1 MWNGLPHE
9 VLALHAWLSSSLE
22 GLAMSIS
29 RSEAADF
36 GPVNTRTDAVS
47 AQHSQEMDRWVG
59 QTQHNTDDL
68 SEQLNAQMEEVQAA
82 ADDVQK
88 SSQNLSIQAEDRK
101 SVV

>member
-9 VLALHAWLSSSLE
+9 VFALDAWLPSSLE

-36 GPVNTRTDAVS
+36 GPVNTAAEAVS
-47 AQHSQEMDRWVG
+47 EQHSQEMDRWAG
-59 QTQHNTDDL
+59 QAQQKSDDL
-68 SEQLNAQMEEVQAA
+68 SEQLNAQMKEVQVA

-88 SSQNLSIQAEDRK
+88 
-101 SVV
+101 